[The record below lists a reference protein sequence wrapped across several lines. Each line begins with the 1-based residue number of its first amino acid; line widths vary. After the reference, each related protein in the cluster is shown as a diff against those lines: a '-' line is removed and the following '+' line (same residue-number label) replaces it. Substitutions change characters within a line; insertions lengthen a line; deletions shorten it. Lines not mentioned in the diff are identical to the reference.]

1 MIQYIARR
9 LLILPIIMFL
19 VTLILFFLML
29 KLPPEERV
37 QVYLPS
43 MKPGMTPEEIN
54 EVIQRNIKRYGLDEP
69 FPVQYTNWLGNIIT
83 GDWGYSPTW
92 RQPVLEGLLQRTPA
106 SIELALAAMIPSI
119 ILALFWGGQAA
130 KRYRR
135 PVDHVV
141 RVATFVGW
149 AFPSFILALI
159 LLNVLYAW
167 LKWFPPERL
176 SMWAVLIVESESY
189 QAYTGLIT
197 IDSLLNRDFK
207 LFADAIRHLILPAF
221 TLALAQWALL
231 TRIMRSSLLQVLRE
245 DYITTARSKGLS
257 EQKVIN
263 RHARR
268 NAVLPIISTGSVVVS
283 FLISGVIVVEAIYN
297 FQGVGYAAVQAILSA
312 DVPAVIGFTLFSC
325 IVTVIASLI
334 ADLLYGFIDPR
345 TRTFQGQEHV

>member
-1 MIQYIARR
+1 MIQFIARR

-19 VTLILFFLML
+19 VSVILFFLML

-43 MKPGMTPEEIN
+43 MRSVTQEEYNKI
-54 EVIQRNIKRYGLDEP
+54 IQRYIEHYGLDEP
-69 FPVQYTNWLGNIIT
+69 FPVQYANWLGNILT
-83 GDWGYSPTW
+83 GDWGYSPSW
-92 RQPVLEGLLQRTPA
+92 RQPVLEGLLRRTPA
-106 SIELALAAMIPSI
+106 SIELALAAMIPSV
-119 ILALFWGGQAA
+119 ILALFFGGQAA
-130 KRYRR
+130 KRYGK

-141 RVATFVGW
+141 RTATFVGW
-149 AFPSFILALI
+149 AFPSFILALV

-176 SMWAVLIVESESY
+176 SMWASHLIESESY
-189 QAYTGLIT
+189 QVYTGMIT
-197 IDSLLNRDFK
+197 IDSLLNGNVD
-207 LFADAIRHLILPAF
+207 LFLDAVRHLVLPAL
-221 TLALAQWALL
+221 TLAVAQWALL

-245 DYITTARSKGLS
+245 DYITTARAKGLS
-257 EQKVIN
+257 EQKVVN

-268 NAVLPIISTGSVVVS
+268 NAVLPIISIGSVVVS
-283 FLISGVIVVEAIYN
+283 FLISGVIVVEAIFN

-312 DVPAVIGFTLFSC
+312 DVPAVIGFTLFSS

-345 TRTFQGQEHV
+345 TRTLQGQEHV

>member
-1 MIQYIARR
+1 MIQFIARR
-9 LLILPIIMFL
+9 LLILPIIIFL

-43 MKPGMTPEEIN
+43 MKPGLTPAEID
-54 EVIQRNIKRYGLDEP
+54 EILQRNIERYGLDEP
-69 FPVQYTNWLGNIIT
+69 FPVQYANWLRNIFI

-119 ILALFWGGQAA
+119 ILALYWGGQAA
-130 KRYRR
+130 KRYGK
-135 PVDHVV
+135 PVDHVI

-159 LLNVLYAW
+159 LLNLFYAW

-176 SMWAVLIVESESY
+176 SMWASILVESEEY
-189 QAYTGLIT
+189 HVYTGLIT
-197 IDSLLNRDFK
+197 IDSLLNRNFK
-207 LFADAIRHLILPAF
+207 LFLDAVRHLILPAF
-221 TLALAQWALL
+221 TLAVAQWALL
-231 TRIMRSSLLQVLRE
+231 TRIMRSSLLQVLGE
-245 DYITTARSKGLS
+245 DYITTARAKGLT
-257 EQKVIN
+257 EHKVIN
-263 RHARR
+263 RHARL

-283 FLISGVIVVEAIYN
+283 FLISGVIVVEAIFN
-297 FQGVGYAAVQAILSA
+297 FEGVGHAAVQAILGA

-325 IVTVIASLI
+325 IITVIASLV

-345 TRTFQGQEHV
+345 TRTYQRQSQL